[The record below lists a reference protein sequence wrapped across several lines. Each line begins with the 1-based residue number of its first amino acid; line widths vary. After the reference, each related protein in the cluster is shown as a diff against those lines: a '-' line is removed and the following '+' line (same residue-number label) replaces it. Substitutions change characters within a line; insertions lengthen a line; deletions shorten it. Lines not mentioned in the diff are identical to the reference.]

1 VNVWGDNIPSEKSAE
16 LILIE
21 RMTGDRHAVRK
32 TDSRST
38 KRPHS
43 SGR

>member
-1 VNVWGDNIPSEKSAE
+1 MYDMPSEKSAE

-21 RMTGDRHAVRK
+21 RMTDKRQAVRK
-32 TDSRST
+32 MDSRST
-38 KRPHS
+38 KVSYS